1 MGKYFTI
8 RSQSFDDVAVLTEE
22 TKINPLKKRERP
34 HTLPVGEALRVGR
47 PKSIAEYYISN
58 ICAQGGS
65 VIDDSE
71 GGANGTTNFQ
81 TFLLVFKS
89 FIGTGILVLPKAFV
103 NGGILASSLFMLC
116 VAALNTYVM
125 IKLSH
130 TKDACG
136 ETTIQAIGRRAAG
149 WPMELW
155 VSFSVVFIQISCGCM
170 YLIFM
175 GTTIKQVVET
185 LSGCSAWALDA
196 QPWVYFFSLV
206 PIITPLVW
214 IRDLK
219 LLTIPAVAADVLI
232 VGGLIYIFSYAVNEV
247 ADHGAKDY
255 SLFNQKDF
263 PIFLGTALFSFEGV
277 CLVLPI
283 KNAMKNPLDYPKVL
297 GSVMVLLAI
306 IYTSFSVINYLAFGK
321 GMETAILLSLPSNS
335 VPVLCVQI
343 GYVIA
348 IGLTFPLQFFPA
360 VQVLENLIWRPSPT
374 LPVSDYGSVAE
385 QKAQYKRYY
394 QENLFRFFLT
404 ILASGIATGGET
416 NFDHFT
422 ALGGGLCSM
431 PLLFVFPPLFHLLLV
446 PNLSTWEKVIDVS
459 IATLGLGLTIY
470 TTTQTIIDWIEGH
483 GDDADNPCVP
493 I

>member
-8 RSQSFDDVAVLTEE
+8 RAQSFDDVSILTEE
-22 TKINPLKKRERP
+22 TKINPLRKTERP
-34 HTLPVGEALRVGR
+34 HTLPVGGLVANNR
-47 PKSIAEYYISN
+47 PKSIAEYYIEN
-58 ICAQGGS
+58 ICSQGTKTVEEG
-65 VIDDSE
+65 V

-89 FIGTGILVLPKAFV
+89 FIGTGVLVLPKAFV
-103 NGGILASSLFMLC
+103 NGGILASSLFMIF

-125 IKLSH
+125 IKLAH
-130 TKDACG
+130 TKDICG

-175 GTTIKQVVET
+175 GTTLKQVFET
-185 LSGCSAWALDA
+185 LSGCEDWALDA
-196 QPWVYFFSLV
+196 QPWIYFLCLIPV
-206 PIITPLVW
+206 ITPLVW
-214 IRDLK
+214 IRNLK
-219 LLTIPAVAADVLI
+219 LLTIPAVAADFLI
-232 VGGLIYIFSYAVNEV
+232 VGGLIYIFSYATKEV
-247 ADHGAKDY
+247 AEHGAKEV
-255 SLFNQKDF
+255 SLLNQSDF

-283 KNAMKNPLDYPKVL
+283 KNAMQNPMDYPKVL
-297 GSVMVLLAI
+297 GSVMVILAFL
-306 IYTSFSVINYLAFGK
+306 YTSFAVINYLAFGK

-335 VPVLCVQI
+335 IPVLCVQL

-360 VQVLENLIWRPSPT
+360 VQLLENLLWKPPQIISSSD
-374 LPVSDYGSVAE
+374 VSVDD
-385 QKAQYKRYY
+385 QRNLHCQYYK
-394 QENLFRFFLT
+394 ENLFRFFLT
-404 ILASGIATGGET
+404 CLASAIAAGGET

-446 PNLSTWEKVIDVS
+446 PNLSTTEKVID
-459 IATLGLGLTIY
+459 IAITTLGLILTIG
-470 TTTQTIIDWIEGH
+470 TTTMTIADWIKGH
-483 GDDADNPCVP
+483 SDNVDNPCVP